1 MRNTNTTN
9 NTQNT
14 QNTQNTHI
22 ILTSQSLP
30 TLAPISP
37 LHIDIPTD
45 EEVDSAKSADLLR
58 VEKNLQSISSGSESL
73 PSRKDVVEHLV
84 GKKLGNGKFSTV
96 SVYIPDSSKII
107 REAHGFQYISKYLNY
122 DYENTVEQVENLVM
136 DMQREPLNI
145 QSYSSLKETFP
156 LNIIQLYD
164 HFSCKND
171 IYYQNN
177 YVMER
182 VFGIL
187 LSDLINTDIDLTDII
202 ALFFQAYYITLY
214 ANTTGKFHNDLKP
227 DNLMV
232 SNEKYDITLEGLI
245 LGNTT
250 ISIELKDVFILKFVD
265 YGFSREIKKTNLIP
279 IETVPIVNMFSSIIN
294 ACKLNMI
301 NIVSDV
307 FDDEYEKSSSNNMLY
322 DFDIFSHDLIEL
334 NLATWNK
341 KCINLSPH
349 TLYYEMRKL
358 DEIDIN
364 SIINAFKNFNVYDTN
379 KIKVNISKRCQ

>member
-1 MRNTNTTN
+1 MKNTDVAN

-14 QNTQNTHI
+14 QNTHT
-22 ILTSQSLP
+22 ILLSKSSPVLP
-30 TLAPISP
+30 TLPTLP
-37 LHIDIPTD
+37 LQIVIPTD
-45 EEVDSAKSADLLR
+45 EEVNSTKSENLLR
-58 VEKNLQSISSGSESL
+58 VEKSLQSISSGSESL
-73 PSRKDVVEHLV
+73 PSREDAVEHLV
-84 GKKLGNGKFSTV
+84 GEKLGSGKFSTV
-96 SVYIPDSSKII
+96 SIYTPDSSKII
-107 REAHGFQYISKYLNY
+107 REAHGFQYISKYLNH
-122 DYENTVEQVENLVM
+122 DYENTAEQVENLVV
-136 DMQREPLNI
+136 DMQHEPSNI

-182 VFGIL
+182 VFGIM
-187 LSDLINTDIDLTDII
+187 LSDLINTDMDLTDII
-202 ALFFQAYYITLY
+202 ALFFQAYYIILY

-245 LGNTT
+245 LGNTS

-294 ACKLNMI
+294 ACKLNTI
-301 NIVSDV
+301 NTIDNI

-322 DFDIFSHDLIEL
+322 DFDVFSHDLIKL
-334 NLATWNK
+334 NLAPWNK

-358 DEIDIN
+358 DELDVN
-364 SIINAFKNFNVYDTN
+364 SIINAFENFNAYDTN
-379 KIKVNISKRCQ
+379 KIKVNISK